1 MSDSV
6 YGLIAKFNTPDE
18 VVAATRNAR
27 DAGYK
32 KIEAY
37 SPFPIEELTE
47 ILDFKPKIQY
57 LVFIGG
63 VLGALSGFGLQYY
76 ASVISYPLIIGGR
89 PFNSWPAFIVVIF
102 EMTILFAGVFAVFGM
117 LGLNGFPHPY
127 HPVFNA
133 KDFDLVSRDKFFL
146 VIESTDPR
154 FDPEGTRSFLESL
167 NPEEVTEVHP

>member
-1 MSDSV
+1 MSESV
-6 YGLIAKFNTPDE
+6 YGLIAKFDTPEE
-18 VVAATRNAR
+18 VVAATRSAR
-27 DAGYK
+27 EAGYK
-32 KIEAY
+32 RMEAY

-63 VLGALSGFGLQYY
+63 LLGALSGFALQYY

-89 PFNSWPAFIVVIF
+89 PFNSWPAFIVVEF
-102 EMTILFAGVFAVFGM
+102 ELTILFAGLAAVFGM

-133 KDFDLVSRDKFFL
+133 KDFNLVSRDKFFL

-154 FDPEGTRSFLESL
+154 FDPDGTRAFLESL
-167 NPEEVTEVHP
+167 GPEEVTEVYP

>member
-1 MSDSV
+1 MSESV
-6 YGLIAKFNTPDE
+6 YGLIAKFETPEE
-18 VVAATRNAR
+18 VVEATRQAR
-27 DAGYK
+27 SAGYK
-32 KIEAY
+32 QMEAY
-37 SPFPIEELTE
+37 TPFPIEELAE

-63 VLGALSGFGLQYY
+63 VLGAITGFGLQYY

-102 EMTILFAGVFAVFGM
+102 ELTILFAGLFAVFGM

-133 KDFDLVSRDKFFL
+133 KDFKEVSRDKFFL
-146 VIESTDPR
+146 VIESSDPR
-154 FDPEGTRSFLESL
+154 FEPERTKAFLESL

>member
-1 MSDSV
+1 MSESV
-6 YGLIAKFNTPDE
+6 YGMIARFDTPE
-18 VVAATRNAR
+18 AVVEATRRAR
-27 DAGYK
+27 EAGYK
-32 KIEAY
+32 RMEAY
-37 SPFPIEELTE
+37 SPFPIEELAE
-47 ILDFKPKIQY
+47 ILDFEPKIQY
-57 LVFIGG
+57 LVLIGG
-63 VLGALSGFGLQYY
+63 IVGAITGFGLQYY

-102 EMTILFAGVFAVFGM
+102 ELTILFAGLAAVFGM

-133 KDFDLVSRDKFFL
+133 KDFRLVSRDKFFL

-154 FDPEGTRSFLESL
+154 FDPERTRAFLESL